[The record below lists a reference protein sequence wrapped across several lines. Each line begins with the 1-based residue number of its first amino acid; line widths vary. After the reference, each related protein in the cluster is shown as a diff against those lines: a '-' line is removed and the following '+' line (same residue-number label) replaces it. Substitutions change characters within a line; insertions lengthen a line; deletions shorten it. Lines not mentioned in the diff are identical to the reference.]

1 MPFDVIFLDRLESS
15 KSLSVKNLIGRAGRS
30 TNLNEFD
37 FGYVI
42 INSISKISEFRNIIN
57 RDEILDEESALE
69 NSEQKD
75 NDYNDFKA
83 AILNDTYSDEF
94 NLTEK
99 DLEKLTSESTEV
111 VIRNILDTVFE
122 NNEIVPLNKLNQ
134 DISDRLDLY
143 SNFRKLYAI
152 FLNQPLDDGEGNVLD
167 TAIKI
172 MLWQVH
178 GKTFKNIYWYRYSH
192 ASKTN

>member
-1 MPFDVIFLDRLESS
+1 MNLKELI
-15 KSLSVKNLIGRAGRS
+15 KSLTR
-30 TNLNEFD
+30 
-37 FGYVI
+37 
-42 INSISKISEFRNIIN
+42 
-57 RDEILDEESALE
+57 EILDEESALE

-111 VIRNILDTVFE
+111 VIRNILYTVFE

-178 GKTFKNIYWYRYSH
+178 GKTFKNIYWYLYSH